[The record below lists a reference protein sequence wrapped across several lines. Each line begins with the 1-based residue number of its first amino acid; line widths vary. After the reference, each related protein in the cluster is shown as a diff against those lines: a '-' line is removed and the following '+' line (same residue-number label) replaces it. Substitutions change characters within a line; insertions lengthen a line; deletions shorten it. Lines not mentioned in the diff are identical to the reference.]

1 MKMAANGRVRI
12 STTYRLGR
20 RLARRVKGAFLAVA
34 KCIGRWQRLA
44 YERRLLAAMDD
55 HQLKDIGISRAEA
68 AQESAR
74 PFWDDADTQSAQCDR
89 RDREEFERDGC
100 HVVKDAPEGVM

>member
-1 MKMAANGRVRI
+1 MAANGQTLV
-12 STTYRLGR
+12 STMYWLGR
-20 RLARRVKGAFLAVA
+20 LLARGVRGSFLAVA
-34 KCIGRWQRLA
+34 KRIGRWQRLA
-44 YERRLLAAMDD
+44 YERRLLAAMDE

-89 RDREEFERDGC
+89 REREQFERDGC